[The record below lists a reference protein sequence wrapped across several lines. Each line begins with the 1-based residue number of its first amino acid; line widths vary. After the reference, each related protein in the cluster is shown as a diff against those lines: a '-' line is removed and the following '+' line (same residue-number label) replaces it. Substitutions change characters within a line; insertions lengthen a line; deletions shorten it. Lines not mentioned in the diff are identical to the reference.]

1 LGCDEGR
8 KVSWRMQGQ
17 TTTNSFELL
26 SPGMSDRRILFVM
39 YVCQGTFRT
48 KLNVS
53 RDRNGKE
60 GGRQKMVDAR
70 QTQEIADIWSW
81 LWRRWQVQN
90 LGAW

>member
-1 LGCDEGR
+1 
-8 KVSWRMQGQ
+8 MQGQ

-26 SPGMSDRRILFVM
+26 SPGMSDRRILFVR
-39 YVCQGTFRT
+39 YVCQGTIRT

-70 QTQEIADIWSW
+70 QTQEIADIRSW
-81 LWRRWQVQN
+81 LWRRMAGTGP
-90 LGAW
+90 GAW